1 MRKYCYELSEH
12 RPYKCCECGR
22 TMYEP
27 RPHICNG
34 QYRKHKLNFLKKIM
48 GKIESQNK
56 QIKAWLES
64 GKSITPM
71 DALNIFG
78 SFRLGAR
85 IFDLK
90 NNYGMNIKTEM
101 IEVNGKR
108 FARYYLE
115 KDEDRI
121 LERTCNIF

>member
-1 MRKYCYELSEH
+1 
-12 RPYKCCECGR
+12 
-22 TMYEP
+22 
-27 RPHICNG
+27 
-34 QYRKHKLNFLKKIM
+34 M

-64 GKSITPM
+64 GKSITPL
-71 DALNIFG
+71 DALNLFG

-90 NNYGMNIKTEM
+90 NDYGMNIKTEM

-108 FARYYLE
+108 YAKYSLVNG
-115 KDEDRI
+115 DE
-121 LERTCNIF
+121 

>member
-1 MRKYCYELSEH
+1 MA
-12 RPYKCCECGR
+12 
-22 TMYEP
+22 
-27 RPHICNG
+27 
-34 QYRKHKLNFLKKIM
+34 
-48 GKIESQNK
+48 KIESQNK
-56 QIKAWLES
+56 QIKAWQES

-71 DALNIFG
+71 DALNLFG
-78 SFRLGAR
+78 SFRLGVR

-90 NNYGMNIKTEM
+90 NDYGMNIKTEM

-108 FARYYLE
+108 FARYSLE